1 MPIYGCMTY
10 VEEELLQYMEVR
22 CVLCS
27 KGDVGG
33 GCVWAPWVSSGNW
46 WKYDVAL
53 VGTKLCK
60 YEHVPDG
67 Q

>member
-1 MPIYGCMTY
+1 VGVP
-10 VEEELLQYMEVR
+10 EEELGWR
-22 CVLCS
+22 
-27 KGDVGG
+27 
-33 GCVWAPWVSSGNW
+33 WA
-46 WKYDVAL
+46 KYDVAL

>member
-1 MPIYGCMTY
+1 MSGWALCFRRY
-10 VEEELLQYMEVR
+10 VFPQVNVGNAR
-22 CVLCS
+22 GRVVLMLRS
-27 KGDVGG
+27 
-33 GCVWAPWVSSGNW
+33 AM
-46 WKYDVAL
+46 YDVAL